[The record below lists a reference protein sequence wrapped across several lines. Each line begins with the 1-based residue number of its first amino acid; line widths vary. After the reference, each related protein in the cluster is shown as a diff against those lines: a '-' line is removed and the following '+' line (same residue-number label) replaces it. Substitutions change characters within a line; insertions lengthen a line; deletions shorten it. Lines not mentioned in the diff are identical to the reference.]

1 MKWLSFL
8 ALWLAFQL
16 PTIADGPDEQYV
28 QLYNLIQQADILAQN
43 NNPRGAADAYT
54 EARKGLMQ
62 LQSSYPKWNENVLKF
77 RLEYVG
83 EKIAGLEKAL
93 PPATRTGPAVSTG
106 VKKET
111 GSAGTGVEVASLN
124 EEVRR
129 LSAEK
134 ESLEGKLREA
144 LAVQPSAMN
153 PRELAKAQEQLVV
166 LQKERDLL
174 KVSLEQEQANAA
186 AAKKA
191 QEITPSD
198 ARKVK
203 QLEKER
209 DELQKKLAAT
219 SREIS
224 SSHAEQDKL
233 LQAQALQIKAT
244 QEQRDELGRKL
255 KAITEQQSRA
265 TETAN
270 ADQTTK
276 LKQLEKERD
285 DLKKNLTSALTE
297 VAGQAEQRN
306 SKEQQLRALEEKA
319 RQSEQER
326 ADLKRQ
332 LQELSAKASRPAEV
346 KVDEAGAKRM
356 KQMEQQRDEA
366 QKSLTMALAD
376 LATARASREDGGKIK
391 RLESERESLSR
402 QLAAAEKKLQEKSAE
417 KTSGSSSSRKEV
429 DRLRARLAVME
440 SRPSPFTPEELA
452 SFQKPVAGAVA
463 ADAPARASSAP
474 LTPVPVASETK
485 AAKKGNRELPPG
497 AGALVAEADRAFEA
511 RRYDE
516 AEKKYLQVLAQDDK
530 NLYALSHLGAVN
542 LEMSRLGEAEKYL
555 KRSLESDGEDE
566 FSLSLMGVV
575 KYDQDKYD
583 EAIDYLSRAAK
594 INPKRSATQVFI
606 GLALAK
612 KGQRGPAEAA
622 LRKALELQP
631 NNPDAHYNLALIY
644 ASQNP
649 PFLEMARWHYQKALV
664 FGAAKNPTLELKFSK

>member
-1 MKWLSFL
+1 MKWISFL

-16 PTIADGPDEQYV
+16 LAFADGPDEQYV
-28 QLYNLIQQADILAQN
+28 QLYNLIQQADGLAQS
-43 NNPRGAADAYT
+43 NNPRGAADAYN

-93 PPATRTGPAVSTG
+93 PLATRTGLAVSTG
-106 VKKET
+106 VKKEI
-111 GSAGTGVEVASLN
+111 GPAGTGAEVASLN

-129 LSAEK
+129 LSTEK

-174 KVSLEQEQANAA
+174 KVSLEQEQADAA

-191 QEITPSD
+191 QVLSPSD
-198 ARKVK
+198 ARKLK

-224 SSHAEQDKL
+224 SSRAEQDKL
-233 LQAQALQIKAT
+233 LQTQALQVKAT
-244 QEQRDELGRKL
+244 EAQRDELSRKL
-255 KAITEQQSRA
+255 KAITEQQSHA
-265 TETAN
+265 GETAN

-276 LKQLEKERD
+276 VKQLEKERD
-285 DLKKNLTSALTE
+285 DLKKNLTSTLME

-356 KQMEQQRDEA
+356 KQVEEQRDEA
-366 QKSLTMALAD
+366 QKSLTVALTD
-376 LATARASREDGGKIK
+376 LATARANRGDGDKIK

-417 KTSGSSSSRKEV
+417 KTSGSNSSRKEV
-429 DRLRARLAVME
+429 DRLRARLAVFE
-440 SRPSPFTPEELA
+440 LRPSRFTSEELA
-452 SFQKPVAGAVA
+452 MFQKPAAGAVA

-474 LTPVPVASETK
+474 VVSETK
-485 AAKKGNRELPPG
+485 APKKGNRELPPG

-530 NLYALSHLGAVN
+530 NLYTLSHLGAVN

-583 EAIDYLSRAAK
+583 EALDYLSRAAK

-606 GLALAK
+606 GLALAQ

-649 PFLEMARWHYQKALV
+649 PFLEMARWHYQKALA
-664 FGAAKNPTLELKFSK
+664 FGAAKNPTLELKLSK